1 MNSKL
6 KSIEPSQLG
15 ENPFE
20 LIGSRWTLITAGSP
34 QSFNT
39 MTASWGGFGVLWN
52 KPVVY
57 IFIRPQRYT
66 LGFVQ
71 QASHF
76 TLSFFDEEHRSAL
89 QLLGSR
95 SGRDGDKVAASGLT
109 PCFTAMGNPTFEE
122 ATLVMEC
129 RKLFDGEFKADDFID
144 EALRE
149 QIYPNGDF
157 HHVFVGEITSCWKAA
172 DSDISE

>member
-1 MNSKL
+1 MNEKL
-6 KSIEPSQLG
+6 VAIDPKELT
-15 ENPFE
+15 ENPFR
-20 LIGSRWTLITAGSP
+20 LIGDRWTLITAGNEESL
-34 QSFNT
+34 NT

-57 IFIRPQRYT
+57 VFIRPQRHT

-71 QASHF
+71 RENHF
-76 TLSFFDEEHRSAL
+76 TLSFFGEEQRPAL

-109 PCFTAMGNPTFEE
+109 PCFTELGNPTFEE

-129 RKLFDGEFKADDFID
+129 RKLFDGTFKAEDFVI
-144 EALRE
+144 EALRDTV
-149 QIYPNGDF
+149 YPNSDF
-157 HHVFVGEITSCWKAA
+157 HHVFVGEIVGCWTEK
-172 DSDISE
+172 